1 MKKLHLLLILLFL
14 FVISL
19 SSCEQECTHANL
31 SESKTVP
38 TCTRNGE
45 TIYTCDD
52 CGYSYKANIIEPKGH
67 VFEENKVE
75 ATCTQGGYI
84 EYSCRCGYSYTSDRI
99 SAIGHDFS
107 DTIKAADCTNAGYTT
122 HKCNTCGYS
131 YVSNQTDPL
140 AHEYTK
146 TVTPPSC
153 SSQGYTTYSCS
164 NCESEYIS
172 DYVAPIGHD
181 PAKTEILP
189 DCTSEGKTTYS
200 CQNCSYEY
208 SETIKPLGH
217 SLSRLI
223 TMPTLSD
230 IGYTEYKCTRESCE
244 YSSIGDIRF
253 YNDILPNGAYAGND
267 TVLAKGIDV
276 SLNNYDESGSINF
289 KAIKDAGIDYV
300 IIKAGSSYR
309 DNFTYG
315 GMEECFEQ
323 SYRDAKAAG
332 LDVGV
337 YFYTYATNVNEIIQD
352 ARLLLS
358 IIDGKQFEY
367 PIYLDLEDSTLL
379 NIDKST
385 ITQMCVEFFTILQRA
400 GYYTGLYVNNS
411 WLHDHIQTEVA
422 LSNFEIWYAR
432 YPASEPFDEW
442 HTEEYGEN
450 LGMWQYSDKGSF
462 EAIEGI
468 PFDLNFAYKNY
479 PEIIKNG
486 GFNGYGKDEIKFHDS
501 DKTFV
506 YVIANALNLRTT
518 PDFSSSENI
527 DGLVAHYGDCLEVIE
542 VNEGYLKVKFNG
554 RYLYVTSNTEYISYE
569 YPIIK

>member
-1 MKKLHLLLILLFL
+1 M

-52 CGYSYKANIIEPKGH
+52 CGYSYKANIIEPQGH

-107 DTIKAADCTNAGYTT
+107 DTITSADCTNAGYTT
-122 HKCNTCGYS
+122 HKCNRCGYS
-131 YVSNQTDPL
+131 YVSNQTDPI

-172 DYVAPIGHD
+172 DHVAPIGHD
-181 PAKTEILP
+181 LAKTEVSP

-217 SLSRLI
+217 SFTKLV

-230 IGYTEYKCTRESCE
+230 MGFTDYKCERAGCG
-244 YSSIGDIRF
+244 YSYVGDMRF
-253 YNDILPNGAYAGND
+253 YKDILPNGAYANNS

-276 SLNNYDESGSINF
+276 SVHNYANNNSIDF
-289 KAIKDAGIDYV
+289 ASIKASGIDFV
-300 IIKAGSSYR
+300 IIRAGQSYF
-309 DNFTYG
+309 DNYTKG
-315 GMEECFEQ
+315 GVDAKFEQ
-323 SYRDAKAAG
+323 SYADAKAAG

-352 ARLLLS
+352 ARLLIS
-358 IIDGKQFEY
+358 ILEGKQFEY
-367 PIYLDLEDSTLL
+367 PIYLDLEDPSLE
-379 NIDKST
+379 NIDPSI
-385 ITQMCVEFFTILQRA
+385 ITEMCMEFFTILQRA
-400 GYYTGLYVNNS
+400 GYYTGLYINNA
-411 WLHDHIQTEVA
+411 WLQNHIQTEVA

-432 YPASEPFDEW
+432 YSETD
-442 HTEEYGEN
+442 TEAVWNDDLYGEN
-450 LGMWQYSDKGSF
+450 LGMWQYSDEGSF
-462 EAIEGI
+462 DAIEGV
-468 PFDLNFAYKNY
+468 PFDLNYAYKNY
-479 PEIIKNG
+479 PEIIKAN
-486 GFNGYGKDEIKFHDS
+486 GFNGYGKDEIKFYDS
-501 DKTFV
+501 DKIFA
-506 YVIANALNLRTT
+506 YVIANSLIIRSA
-518 PDFSSSENI
+518 PDFSTTATIS
-527 DGLVAHYGDCLEVIE
+527 GYAQYGDCLEVIE
-542 VNEGYLKVKFNG
+542 INEDYLKVKFQG
-554 RYLYVTSNTEYISYE
+554 KYAYVASNPEHISFK
-569 YPIIK
+569 YPIK